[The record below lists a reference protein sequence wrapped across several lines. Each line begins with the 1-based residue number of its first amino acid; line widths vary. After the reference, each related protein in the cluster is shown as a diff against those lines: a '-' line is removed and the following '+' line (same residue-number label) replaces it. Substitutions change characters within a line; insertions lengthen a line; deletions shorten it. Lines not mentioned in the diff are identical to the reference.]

1 MSKRFLGI
9 LVIIVLALGV
19 VYWSTN
25 RKSDKGSAS
34 SSSSSSSQLSSHI
47 LGKGTTGVTLVEYG
61 DYQCPYCGQ
70 YYPLIKSVTDKY
82 QDQIAF
88 QFRNFP
94 LSQVHQ
100 NAFAGA
106 RAAEAAGLQNKY
118 WEMHDLLYEQQNSWQ
133 GSTNVEPVFE
143 QYATELGLNLTKFK
157 TDYASSAV
165 NNVINAD
172 ESEGTKLGV
181 QGTPTFFLQGKQLNP
196 SPTTAAGFEKLIDA
210 TIAKNKK

>member
-181 QGTPTFFLQGKQLNP
+181 QGTPTFFLQGPKPHYRSRFRETDRRHYCQEQEVTL
-196 SPTTAAGFEKLIDA
+196 
-210 TIAKNKK
+210 